1 MDALL
6 PALGSALPQLGGAGL
21 ALFILILV
29 MRSAA
34 TDRADYRTEL
44 KAAAE
49 RHTEEI
55 KRINADHDAE
65 LAEVK
70 SDVKELR
77 KEVDDLNSA
86 LDLERELRRKAEDM
100 AAEALRRRPA
110 G

>member
-1 MDALL
+1 MDAIL
-6 PALGSALPQLGGAGL
+6 PALFSALPQLGGASL
-21 ALFILILV
+21 AVFVLILV
-29 MRSAA
+29 MRGAA
-34 TDRADYRTEL
+34 SDRADYRAEL
-44 KAAAE
+44 KGAAE
-49 RHTEEI
+49 RHTDEI

-77 KEVDDLNSA
+77 KEVDDLNVA
-86 LDLERELRRKAEDM
+86 LDLERELRRRAEDM